1 MPSNYGYNSIKLT
14 VPEAG
19 TTVKVNFR
27 GIINS
32 SEYNIH
38 KPNNAQWRYGFLA
51 VLKDGSRVYGEP
63 SKEDIGS
70 ASLQVPENT
79 EHLWLVVAA
88 TPKEIYDTGADNQWP
103 YQFTLDNTEPDGD
116 KCRVIKK

>member
-1 MPSNYGYNSIKLT
+1 M
-14 VPEAG
+14 
-19 TTVKVNFR
+19 
-27 GIINS
+27 
-32 SEYNIH
+32 H

-88 TPKEIYDTGADNQWP
+88 TPKEIYDTGADNQYFISLHWIT
-103 YQFTLDNTEPDGD
+103 QNQMVTNVE
-116 KCRVIKK
+116 

>member
-1 MPSNYGYNSIKLT
+1 MHTCQLVQLGGDLSDLTPERCPSNYGYNGIKLT

-51 VLKDGSRVYGEP
+51 VLKDGSRCVYGEP

-88 TPKEIYDTGADNQWP
+88 TPKRN
-103 YQFTLDNTEPDGD
+103 L
-116 KCRVIKK
+116 